1 MKKILE
7 KGGLVIGITIFC
19 LVIILMIWQLKPK
32 STEILVSQNVGT
44 LQKASAAINTP
55 TAVQMSLN
63 PKPVAQLPTLA
74 PSLRGTE
81 VDCSLA
87 INQEKQLILTT
98 GIRNCFDYFLS
109 SLGEKTESQ
118 LVADIDLYLN
128 TVLPPTASPYALQLL
143 DKYMAYRH
151 ASQQQSL
158 KFTKIEKITPE
169 VLEGILYR
177 VKNLRQQFFTPPE
190 EEAFF
195 GNEDAYTQYT
205 IAEMKINADSSL
217 SAAQKAEQIA
227 DLIARQPPELAK
239 SMKSLMQYA
248 EIQKLTKQIQAQ
260 GGSPEELRKMR
271 VNLVGEAAAD
281 RLAVLDANNAIWQKQ
296 VNSYLA
302 AREQINVSVADPQA
316 RQREIDSLRASMFNT
331 PEQQL
336 RVQTYE
342 QMSLKRN

>member
-7 KGGLVIGITIFC
+7 KNGLIIGITIFC
-19 LVIILMIWQLKPK
+19 FVFIFIIWQLKPK
-32 STEILVSQNVGT
+32 SIEIMVSQNVRT
-44 LQKASAAINTP
+44 LQKASTTINIP

-63 PKPVAQLPTLA
+63 QKPIGQLPTLA
-74 PSLRGTE
+74 SSLRGTE
-81 VDCSLA
+81 IDCPLA
-87 INQEKQLILTT
+87 IDQKKQLILNT

-109 SLGEKTESQ
+109 SVGEKTEAQ
-118 LVADIDLYLN
+118 LVADIGLYLN

-169 VLEGILYR
+169 ELEGILYR

-205 IAEMKINADSSL
+205 IAEMKINADASL
-217 SAAQKAEQIA
+217 TTAQKADQIA
-227 DLIARQPPELAK
+227 DLIAQQPPELAK

-248 EIQKLTKQIQAQ
+248 ELQKLTKQIQAQ
-260 GGSPEELRKMR
+260 GGSAEDLRRMR

-281 RLAVLDANNAIWQKQ
+281 RLAVLDANNAVWQKQ

-302 AREQINVSVADPQA
+302 AREQINLSVANPQA

-342 QMSLKRN
+342 KTSLKRN